1 MGAED
6 VCAATCLVPP
16 RALRVEHPPHWYRSA
31 TEDTRGPGEILIR
44 NTVNEYELGD
54 TGARQTV
61 SASDENL
68 PLMSVINKNPPE
80 SLFVTE
86 REPGRDGRSRDIWP
100 CQDRVSLGPAREG
113 APCRLVASLLGTEGA
128 GQPGLGLAKSPGGP
142 GDSSAFWHL
151 LPCAQPAL
159 PSVSPGREPNLVPFS
174 VLEALLWIKIWSNDG
189 KSQSE
194 QLLCTRRPA
203 KA

>member
-16 RALRVEHPPHWYRSA
+16 RALRAEHPPHWYRSA

-54 TGARQTV
+54 TGARQTGT
-61 SASDENL
+61 ASDENL

-86 REPGRDGRSRDIWP
+86 REPGRGWEVTGHLALPGPCVPGPCPGRGSVPAGGLAPGHGGCLAAWPRARQESRRSRRFI
-100 CQDRVSLGPAREG
+100 CFLAPA
-113 APCRLVASLLGTEGA
+113 AVCPASPAL
-128 GQPGLGLAKSPGGP
+128 GQPRSGTQPG
-142 GDSSAFWHL
+142 
-151 LPCAQPAL
+151 
-159 PSVSPGREPNLVPFS
+159 SVFS
-174 VLEALLWIKIWSNDG
+174 FGSVVVD
-189 KSQSE
+189 
-194 QLLCTRRPA
+194 
-203 KA
+203 

>member
-6 VCAATCLVPP
+6 VCAATCPVPP
-16 RALRVEHPPHWYRSA
+16 RALRAEHPPHWYRSA

-61 SASDENL
+61 TASDENL

-86 REPGRDGRSRDIWP
+86 REPGRGWEVTGHLALPGPCVPGPCPGRGS
-100 CQDRVSLGPAREG
+100 VPAG
-113 APCRLVASLLGTEGA
+113 
-128 GQPGLGLAKSPGGP
+128 GLAPGHQGRLAAWPRARQESSGP